1 MWAKIQDW
9 KSLTNIYTAVGTGK
23 LYVGHTDTCKCRFLS
38 WIIHVI
44 CKNKNIRG
52 KKKNNFKG
60 ITAMQNELSSTEL
73 KKKKAPQI
81 DISFKT

>member
-1 MWAKIQDW
+1 MFLNCEPGFQDW

-52 KKKNNFKG
+52 KKKK
-60 ITAMQNELSSTEL
+60 TL
-73 KKKKAPQI
+73 KA
-81 DISFKT
+81 